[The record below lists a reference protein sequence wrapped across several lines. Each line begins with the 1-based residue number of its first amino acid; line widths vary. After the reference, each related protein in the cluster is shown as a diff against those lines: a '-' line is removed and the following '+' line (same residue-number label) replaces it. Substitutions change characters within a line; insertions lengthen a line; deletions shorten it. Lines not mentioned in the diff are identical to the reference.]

1 MLDPKHITAADVM
14 TPDVLA
20 LDRDMPL
27 SRAVAELERRHVSG
41 APVVDRG
48 GRCAGVFS
56 LADLAR
62 REAAGAVAKSA
73 RATPCFFLEGA
84 TECVDLPEDAYR
96 EALAGDTVADW
107 MTRGVWSVRPE
118 TSLARVCRLMVREGI
133 HRVLVLERSGRLR
146 GIVSAFDVV
155 RRLARRERA
164 IREAARAKP
173 SRPRPRPPGRR
184 GAGAPRRRAN

>member
-1 MLDPKHITAADVM
+1 
-14 TPDVLA
+14 
-20 LDRDMPL
+20 
-27 SRAVAELERRHVSG
+27 
-41 APVVDRG
+41 
-48 GRCAGVFS
+48 VFS